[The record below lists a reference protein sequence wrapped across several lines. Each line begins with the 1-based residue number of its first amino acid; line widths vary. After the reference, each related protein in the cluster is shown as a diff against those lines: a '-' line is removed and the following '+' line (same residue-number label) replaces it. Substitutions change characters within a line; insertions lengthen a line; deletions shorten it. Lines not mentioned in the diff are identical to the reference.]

1 VLHKSVQSPQEP
13 QSDQMPA
20 VVVDVDVEVVVDVDV
35 DVEVEVDV
43 EVVNEIV
50 VNFVEVNGIINVD
63 EEPKKID
70 GL

>member
-1 VLHKSVQSPQEP
+1 
-13 QSDQMPA
+13 MPA